1 MLLLYSGP
9 LFSIFPPISFPP
21 VPLLRSHLSL
31 QLFFVIPSQLFIIF
45 LTRLTLLL
53 CFFLFLASPSLPSRL
68 LLTFSSQSNYY
79 PFSLLS
85 SHKIFPFFSF
95 CNLVYLA
102 PFSTFVSSLLF
113 FHFLSHLL
121 PYFSLQLSH
130 MLPASLF
137 LVQQICCCPN
147 HHRDKVV
154 VSSPMRPM
162 QLGSSENRPPLQKQV
177 ANSSRV
183 WEKSPSPRGVYT
195 IFHFLNEIN

>member
-1 MLLLYSGP
+1 MWKIKNRQVIENIPMLLLYSGP

-68 LLTFSSQSNYY
+68 LLTFSSRSNYY

-121 PYFSLQLSH
+121 PYFLFNSHICYQLHCSW
-130 MLPASLF
+130 F
-137 LVQQICCCPN
+137 N
-147 HHRDKVV
+147 KY
-154 VSSPMRPM
+154 
-162 QLGSSENRPPLQKQV
+162 V
-177 ANSSRV
+177 AVPTTTVTR
-183 WEKSPSPRGVYT
+183 
-195 IFHFLNEIN
+195 